1 MPRRCDVKVL
11 IATDGSAGAEEAAW
25 LLAHLPHRDTL
36 DVLVLSVVPD
46 YGVHGS
52 VEVVEWMKAAI
63 EAERKRAE
71 EATQRIAQMFDGA
84 DAHVET
90 LAREGH
96 VSKTILEEA
105 AARGTELIVIG
116 AKGHSALERV
126 LLGSV
131 SDSVAT
137 HAHCSVLVVRPTGLK
152 DREHDT
158 LRLCLA
164 FDDSEPSR
172 FAIKQISEFKWRE
185 NTQVDVVSV
194 LQLPMAYT
202 DVPFDFDLNEMRE
215 ALKQKV
221 DQVIEQLSPVVG
233 QARGHVLDAV
243 HVGNAL
249 TQFAEENQI
258 DLMVMGDTGKNLLER
273 FLMGSASRYVLRH
286 AHTSVWIARR
296 PQTS

>member
-1 MPRRCDVKVL
+1 MKVL
-11 IATDGSAGAEEAAW
+11 IATDGSSGAEEAAW
-25 LLAHLPHRDTL
+25 LLAHLPHRNTL
-36 DVLVLSVVPD
+36 EVTVLSVVPD

-52 VEVVEWMKAAI
+52 VEVVEWLKAAM

-71 EATQRIAQMFDGA
+71 EATERIARMFEGA
-84 DAHVET
+84 DARIET
-90 LAREGH
+90 LVRQGH
-96 VSKTILEEA
+96 VSKAILDEA
-105 AARGTELIVIG
+105 KSRNTELIVLG

-152 DREHDT
+152 EREHDT

-164 FDDSEPSR
+164 FDDSEPSC
-172 FAIKQISEFKWRE
+172 FAIEQISQFQWRD
-185 NTQVDVVSV
+185 NTQVDVVAV

-202 DVPFDFDLNEMRE
+202 DVPFDFDLNDMRE
-215 ALKQKV
+215 ALTQKV
-221 DQVIEQLSPVVG
+221 DQVIERIKPVVG
-233 QARGHVLDAV
+233 KARGHVVDAV

-249 TQFAEENQI
+249 TQFAEENDI
-258 DLMVMGDTGKNLLER
+258 DLMVMGDTGKNMLER

-296 PQTS
+296 PRGS